1 METNKTLLFTLIYGF
16 VFASLAITIPLYLD
30 SIGYSL
36 SEMGV
41 VLGTAALLS
50 SFIGIGLAALGDR
63 FGRKFLLSLYPAASA
78 LGTGLIASFASLP
91 AIILGNSLWDFAK
104 NNTWNT
110 VLARISDLSRKENRG
125 FAVGLFSAAFAL
137 TYALSHFI
145 AGSMISSLGFF
156 TTFSI
161 IIAASLSMSA
171 LALLFKETANS
182 NHRLSLSLGILKT
195 RNGFLNFLLSFFT
208 GLSDIVYIYVIYIF
222 FKYHFGLDAEQ
233 TGFFL
238 ALAFLLWP
246 VASYF
251 SGPLVD
257 RYGIKRSMAF
267 GALVNGLLWV
277 AALFFQEFWPF
288 MLIITLD
295 AIFWPLYSVGGQ
307 KLSSIIPKK
316 ENIGRDVSIFG
327 VAYVLG
333 IIAASFAGGFL
344 AEISFSLVFAVRA
357 AVMLLAGLIV
367 FFLMKIRD

>member
-1 METNKTLLFTLIYGF
+1 VETNKTLLFTLIYGF

-78 LGTGLIASFASLP
+78 LGTGLIAAFASLP
-91 AIILGNSLWDFAK
+91 AIVLGNALWDFAK

-110 VLARISDLSRKENRG
+110 ILARISDLSKKENRG
-125 FAVGLFSAAFAL
+125 FAVGMFSAAFAL

-145 AGSMISSLGFF
+145 AGSLISALGFF
-156 TTFSI
+156 STFSI

-171 LALLFKETANS
+171 IALLFKETANR
-182 NHRLSLSLGILKT
+182 NHRVSLSLGILRT
-195 RNGFLNFLLSFFT
+195 RNGALNFLVSFLT

-222 FKYHFGLDAEQ
+222 FKYHFGLDAAQ

-238 ALAFLLWP
+238 ALALLVWP

-257 RYGIKRSMAF
+257 KYGIKKAMSL
-267 GALVNGLLWV
+267 GALANGLLWV
-277 AALFFQEFWPF
+277 AAIFFQEFWPF
-288 MLIITLD
+288 MLIIALD
-295 AIFWPLYSVGGQ
+295 ALFWPLFSIGGQ
-307 KLSSIIPKK
+307 KLSSIIPEK
-316 ENIGRDVSIFG
+316 ENLGRDVSIFG
-327 VAYVLG
+327 IAYVFG
-333 IIAASFAGGFL
+333 IIVASFAGGFL
-344 AEISFSLVFAVRA
+344 AETSFSLVFAVRA
-357 AVMLLAGLIV
+357 AVMLLAGFVV
-367 FFLMKIRD
+367 FFLMKVKD